1 MLTQAHKQTQGGR
14 EGRRKVGKQAKEI
27 LFITPKS
34 ESLPA
39 EKGQTVEES

>member
-1 MLTQAHKQTQGGR
+1 MLTQAHKQTQGGGG
-14 EGRRKVGKQAKEI
+14 GRKGGKQAKEI
-27 LFITPKS
+27 LLITPKS